1 MYLILAVRT
10 SDLPFVQDRYNFYS
24 HRNRCRMMSI
34 GMVLLN
40 ERYEKIDQFYSLI
53 RPSDVYQVSRPAL
66 SVFDLTWREANEHG
80 REFKR
85 IVGNL
90 RSLLNRSMY
99 IVAHS
104 PLAFFVLENELERID
119 CKSNLLAHKRIY
131 TLELMDIFG
140 FIKPSA
146 MYMELFKRSL
156 KTGDALDDAYGC
168 GECFFVLQNPQ
179 YLKEY
184 RALKAK
190 EKKMYLVYDLETS
203 GLPNGR
209 DKHYT
214 ETEAF
219 DTCRI
224 MSIALVLIDDENEIA
239 EEYYAVVKPD
249 ETFTVSQKAQELH
262 GISWED
268 ADRDGVEL
276 SVVMKKM
283 KRMLKRCDGLVAHN
297 LFGFDYP
304 VLMSELYRRDMLS
317 MLKRVRRVDKLCTM
331 RIARQLFGK
340 GYMKLSAVYANL
352 FQGKEMENAHN
363 ALDDAVHCA
372 EIFIAMHLKET
383 KANATDEC
391 KPGSKRSCRSIA
403 N

>member
-1 MYLILAVRT
+1 
-10 SDLPFVQDRYNFYS
+10 
-24 HRNRCRMMSI
+24 
-34 GMVLLN
+34 
-40 ERYEKIDQFYSLI
+40 
-53 RPSDVYQVSRPAL
+53 
-66 SVFDLTWREANEHG
+66 
-80 REFKR
+80 
-85 IVGNL
+85 
-90 RSLLNRSMY
+90 
-99 IVAHS
+99 
-104 PLAFFVLENELERID
+104 
-119 CKSNLLAHKRIY
+119 
-131 TLELMDIFG
+131 
-140 FIKPSA
+140 
-146 MYMELFKRSL
+146 
-156 KTGDALDDAYGC
+156 
-168 GECFFVLQNPQ
+168 
-179 YLKEY
+179 
-184 RALKAK
+184 
-190 EKKMYLVYDLETS
+190 MYLVYDLETS

-209 DKHYT
+209 DKHFT

-224 MSIALVLIDDENEIA
+224 MSIALVLIDDDHEIA

-249 ETFTVSQKAQELH
+249 EKFAVSKIAQDLH

-268 ADRDGVEL
+268 AHENGVEL

-372 EIFIAMHLKET
+372 EIFIAMHLKGSGVVD
-383 KANATDEC
+383 TDEC
-391 KPGSKRSCRSIA
+391 KPGCKRSYRSIA